1 MYRRVR
7 VVAGKDARR
16 GVAMFYAEEEDA
28 ASGGTGRRD
37 ATKISASAH

>member
-16 GVAMFYAEEEDA
+16 GVAVSYAEEEDA

-37 ATKISASAH
+37 ATVISARVH